1 MIINGIVYGY
11 PVHMQQDPF
20 VCDPPRCSPSG
31 PAVWR
36 AHGGLTA
43 SGQADGDPA
52 EPPVTTETTP
62 PVVTPPV
69 PTPASVVAQS
79 AAERLDKLRAERTD
93 HVVFLGALLSG
104 VAIGL
109 WIEGK

>member
-11 PVHMQQDPF
+11 PVHMQQDSF
-20 VCDPPRCSPSG
+20 VCDPPRRSPSG

-36 AHGGLTA
+36 AHGGFTA
-43 SGQADGDPA
+43 SGQADG
-52 EPPVTTETTP
+52 ETTP
-62 PVVTPPV
+62 PASTPPAS
-69 PTPASVVAQS
+69 TPPAVAAS
-79 AAERLDKLRAERTD
+79 AAEAEKLDRLRSERSD
-93 HVVFLGALLSG
+93 HLVFIGALLTG